1 MDKTTLRF
9 RGGQTGALAP
19 FALFLAGVGWLG
31 LEGAP
36 DERGFWPV
44 LLAALVLGV
53 LLAEDRAAWSEA
65 LLRGMSQPVVALMI
79 VAWLFAGCLGALL
92 AASGLVESL
101 VWLARTTGVAGAA
114 YVGAAYLIACAL
126 STSTGTSLGTLL
138 LCGPLLYPAG
148 AALGSDPAFLMG
160 AILAGVTFG
169 DSLSPISDTTIAS
182 AMTQGADVP
191 GVVRARLKY
200 ALPAAAV
207 ALVVYLFL
215 GGGGAPLR
223 APSVADAGSPRGLL
237 MALSPVFVVFL
248 LLRRRHLVESLLLGI
263 LSAVV
268 LGLGFGL
275 FRPEQLVFVDRAHYS
290 ARGLLLDG
298 LERGVGVSVFTL
310 LLMGLVSTLEAT
322 GLLDRLVAGTK
333 RMARSPRRGEWLI
346 VSVLS
351 VAVLLTTHSVVAILT
366 TGAFARETGESLG
379 LTPYRRANLLDLTA
393 CTWPFL
399 LPYFIPT
406 ILAASAS
413 AAGVAAGLPRLSP
426 FTVGVHNA
434 YSWALVL
441 MVAFAVTTGFGRTEA
456 APA

>member
-1 MDKTTLRF
+1 MDQKTLRF
-9 RGGQTGALAP
+9 RGGTAGALAP
-19 FALFLAGVGWLG
+19 FVLFLAGVGWLG
-31 LEGAP
+31 LSGAP

-53 LLAEDRAAWSEA
+53 LLVEDRASWSEA
-65 LLRGMSQPVVALMI
+65 VLRGMSQPVVALMI

-92 AASGLVESL
+92 SASGLVDSL
-101 VWLARTTGVAGAA
+101 VWLARAAGVAGSL
-114 YVGAAYLIACAL
+114 YVAAAYLIACVL

-148 AALGSDPAFLMG
+148 AALGSAPALLMG
-160 AILAGVTFG
+160 AILAGATFG

-200 ALPAAAV
+200 ALPAAGL
-207 ALVVYLFL
+207 ALVAYLLL
-215 GGGGAPLR
+215 GGGSATAGGTGAP
-223 APSVADAGSPRGLL
+223 ATGSPRALA
-237 MALSPVFVVFL
+237 MAMVPVFVVYL
-248 LLRRRHLVESLLLGI
+248 LLRRRHLVESLLLGV
-263 LSAVV
+263 LAAVA

-275 FRPEQLVFVDRAHYS
+275 LRPSELIFIDSARHS

-322 GLLDRLVAGTK
+322 GLLDRLVERTK
-333 RMARSPRRGEWLI
+333 GLARSPRRAEWLI

-351 VAVLLTTHSVVAILT
+351 AAVLLTTHSVVAILT
-366 TGAFARETGESLG
+366 AGPFTRETGERLG
-379 LTPYRRANLLDLTA
+379 LTAYRRANLLDLTA

-406 ILAASAS
+406 ILAASTTM
-413 AAGVAAGLPRLSP
+413 AGQAAGLPRLAP
-426 FTVGVHNA
+426 FTVGLHNF
-434 YSWALVL
+434 YSWALVA
-441 MVAFAVTTGFGRTEA
+441 MVAFAVATGFGRTEA
-456 APA
+456 ATS